1 MSYGDFSRYVK
12 NERELKIGNLSL
24 ILNLVIFSFL
34 ALFIVSGVDVFLN
47 QDPQNLDQILTNPT
61 DIIGKL
67 NNMFI
72 IILALIFIIIASAS
86 TNLIANFIPSQYT
99 LINLM
104 PSSLSIKGASTII
117 VVFGFIVGIFWLTI
131 LSQIGILS
139 FVDTIGAFFGPLFGI
154 MIADFYFIK
163 KQNLNNK
170 DIYSLEKNGE
180 YYYSGGFH
188 LKGSYSIILGF
199 IFSASTIWN
208 SSLMF
213 LQSYSWIIGA
223 FVAGFVYYLL
233 AKNNLM
239 DKISFDFT
247 NKTAV
252 VTGGA
257 QGFGLDIT
265 KRFLRS
271 GAKVIIWDIDVKMLE
286 KAIKDINN
294 PNLSMKKVDVSNFK
308 EVENSTNEILEE
320 TNIDILIN
328 NAGITG
334 PTASLWEY
342 DVEIWKKVVDIN
354 LMGTFNCCRSIVPN
368 MIKNNYGRI
377 VNVAS
382 VAGKDGN
389 ANASAYST
397 GKAAAIGLTKSLG
410 KELADKN
417 IAVNAITP
425 AGAKTRI
432 LDQMTKEHVQRM
444 LSKVPRGRFLE
455 VEEFT
460 SLVCW
465 LSSEENTFSTA
476 AVFDISG
483 GRSTY

>member
-1 MSYGDFSRYVK
+1 M
-12 NERELKIGNLSL
+12 EKINY
-24 ILNLVIFSFL
+24 
-34 ALFIVSGVDVFLN
+34 
-47 QDPQNLDQILTNPT
+47 
-61 DIIGKL
+61 
-67 NNMFI
+67 
-72 IILALIFIIIASAS
+72 
-86 TNLIANFIPSQYT
+86 NFE
-99 LINLM
+99 NR
-104 PSSLSIKGASTII
+104 
-117 VVFGFIVGIFWLTI
+117 
-131 LSQIGILS
+131 
-139 FVDTIGAFFGPLFGI
+139 
-154 MIADFYFIK
+154 
-163 KQNLNNK
+163 
-170 DIYSLEKNGE
+170 
-180 YYYSGGFH
+180 
-188 LKGSYSIILGF
+188 
-199 IFSASTIWN
+199 
-208 SSLMF
+208 
-213 LQSYSWIIGA
+213 
-223 FVAGFVYYLL
+223 
-233 AKNNLM
+233 
-239 DKISFDFT
+239 
-247 NKTAV
+247 TAI

-257 QGFGLDIT
+257 QGFGLDIS
-265 KRFLRS
+265 KRFLKS
-271 GAKVIIWDIDVKMLE
+271 GAKVIIWDNEPKALE
-286 KAIKDINN
+286 IAIKNLKS
-294 PNLSMKKVDVSNFK
+294 PNLSYNVVDVSNYD
-308 EVENSTNEILEE
+308 EVNKNVNEIIKNS
-320 TNIDILIN
+320 NIDILIN

-334 PTASLWEY
+334 PTAALWEY
-342 DVEIWKKVVDIN
+342 NIEMWKKVVEIN

-389 ANASAYST
+389 ANASAYSA
-397 GKAAAIGLTKSLG
+397 GKAGAIGLTKSLG